1 MALESIETIRTSLQ
15 PNVTLV
21 ALRDHEGNVGL
32 GETFFGASSVEAY
45 IHDVAAPVLSETAAS
60 TPSAAAAALE
70 PYVGYTGSGAEAR
83 SNSAIDI
90 ALWDLLAKRA
100 SLPLNELL
108 GGRFHEGLPVYN
120 TCAGFSYINA
130 QSRQSSSNWGTTLS
144 PEGAPEG
151 GYEDLWAFHN
161 EPAKLARE
169 LVEAGYPGMK
179 IWPFDLAAEQSGGG
193 RSADLR
199 RGLAVLDA
207 IRNEVGDEIEIY
219 LELHGQWTL
228 SGATRLLEAVEP
240 FSLAWAEDP
249 IRSDQPAALAA
260 LRSRTGIPIAVGEST
275 GSGNLGYR
283 ALFEHDAV
291 DTAILDLGWC
301 GGITQGRRAAALA
314 ASHGLP
320 VALHDC
326 TGPIALATAVHLAT
340 ATPNVEVQEVARAFY
355 HGWYQDI
362 ATGLPELRDGMI
374 TAGSAPGHGIDLA
387 PGFLSR
393 TDTFRR
399 VTAL

>member
-1 MALESIETIRTSLQ
+1 MALKSIETIRTGLQ
-15 PNVTLV
+15 PNVTIV
-21 ALRDHEGNVGL
+21 AIRDQDGNVGL

-45 IHDVAAPVLSETAAS
+45 IHDVAAPVLAETAVD

-83 SNSAIDI
+83 GNSAIDI

-108 GGRFHEGLPVYN
+108 GGRFHNGLPVYN
-120 TCAGFSYINA
+120 TCAGYSYINA
-130 QSRQSSSNWGTTLS
+130 ESRQSSSNWGTSLTTEAG
-144 PEGAPEG
+144 PGG

-179 IWPFDLAAEQSGGG
+179 IWPFDLAAEQSGGS

-199 RGLAVLDA
+199 PGLAVLEA
-207 IRNEVGDEIEIY
+207 IRNEVGDEINVY

-228 SGATRLLEAVEP
+228 SGATRLLHAVEP
-240 FSLAWAEDP
+240 YDLTWAEDP
-249 IRSDQPAALAA
+249 IRSDQPGALAV
-260 LRSRTGIPIAVGEST
+260 LRSRTDIPIAVGEST
-275 GSGNLGYR
+275 GAGNLGYR
-283 ALFEHDAV
+283 ALLEQGAI

-301 GGITQGRRAAALA
+301 GGITQGRRAAHLA
-314 ASHGLP
+314 DSHGLP

-362 ATGLPELRDGMI
+362 ATGLPELREGTI
-374 TAGSAPGHGIDLA
+374 STTSAPGHGIELA

-393 TDTFRR
+393 ADTSRR
-399 VTAL
+399 VTTL

>member
-1 MALESIETIRTSLQ
+1 MALTSIETIRTGLQ

-21 ALRDHEGNVGL
+21 ALRDHEGNIGL

-45 IHDVAAPVLSETAAS
+45 IHDVAAPILSEAAAD

-70 PYVGYTGSGAEAR
+70 PYVGYAGSGAEAR
-83 SNSAIDI
+83 GNSAIDI

-108 GGRFHEGLPVYN
+108 GGRVHDGLPVYN
-120 TCAGFSYINA
+120 TCAGYSYINA
-130 QSRQSSSNWGTTLS
+130 QSRQSSSNWGTNLTPGGS
-144 PEGAPEG
+144 PAES
-151 GYEDLWAFHN
+151 YEDLWAFHN

-179 IWPFDLAAEQSGGG
+179 IWPFDLAAEQSGGS

-199 RGLAVLDA
+199 PGLAVLDA
-207 IRNEVGDEIEIY
+207 IRNEVGDEIDIY

-228 SGATRLLEAVEP
+228 SGATRLLQAVEP
-240 FSLAWAEDP
+240 FKLAWAEDA
-249 IRSDQPAALAA
+249 IRSDQPEALAA
-260 LRSRTGIPIAVGEST
+260 LRSRTDIPIAVGEST
-275 GSGNLGYR
+275 GAGNLGYR
-283 ALFEHDAV
+283 ALLEHQAI

-301 GGITQGRRAAALA
+301 GGITQGKRAAALA

-326 TGPIALATAVHLAT
+326 TGPVALATAVHLAT

-362 ATGLPELRDGMI
+362 ATGLPELREGII
-374 TAGSAPGHGIDLA
+374 TTSSAPGHGIELEPA
-387 PGFLSR
+387 FLSR
-393 TDTFRR
+393 TDTSRR